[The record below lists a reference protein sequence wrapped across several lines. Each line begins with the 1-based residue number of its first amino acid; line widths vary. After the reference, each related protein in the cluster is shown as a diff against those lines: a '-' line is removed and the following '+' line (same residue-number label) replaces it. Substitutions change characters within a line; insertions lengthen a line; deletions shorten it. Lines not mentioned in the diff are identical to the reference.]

1 MRGRGR
7 GGLRRR
13 VGLGRGWMQW
23 LKSRLEMGYRLDI
36 GVVFIFVFGDRERN
50 WKRDLETTGLRY
62 GQGKRKPKGG
72 LGGLFLLLK
81 P

>member
-23 LKSRLEMGYRLDI
+23 LKSRLEMCYRLDI
-36 GVVFIFVFGDRERN
+36 GVVFIFFFGR
-50 WKRDLETTGLRY
+50 
-62 GQGKRKPKGG
+62 
-72 LGGLFLLLK
+72 
-81 P
+81 